1 MRHADIRF
9 LFDYERWATRR
20 VLLSATAVD
29 PATWSAERVVDERGL
44 GGILLHQFGAHQR
57 WRHGLSGA
65 AGERP
70 RPERGPLP
78 TVSELSA
85 AWDVEWLAFDTW
97 FDALTEDDLAGRV
110 EDLVVWQ
117 CLAHLANHGTQHRSE
132 AAVLLTE
139 AGRSPGDLDML
150 DFIVARSAPPG

>member
-1 MRHADIRF
+1 MRHDDIRF
-9 LFDYERWATRR
+9 LFDYDRWATQR
-20 VLLSATAVD
+20 VLLAATAVD
-29 PATWSAERVVDERGL
+29 PAIWSAERVVDERGL
-44 GGILLHQFGAHQR
+44 GGILLHQLGAHQR

-70 RPERGPLP
+70 RPEHGPLP

-139 AGRSPGDLDML
+139 AGCSPGDLDML